1 MQIKSLNRKAI
12 FNFSQKVNSFYIEK
26 EIDKEIYL
34 RILYY
39 YFVSS
44 KQITTFIELFK
55 FDPKNNDELLKIINQ
70 IYELKVEE
78 PDKYDYL
85 VKEIKSRNGYFLEK
99 EMLIPIVVEKGINN
113 FSPESF
119 IETFNYLSKVLTPVV
134 IDVNVNEL
142 FLVDQ
147 KTKENIFA
155 LFEKLSSDLIFG
167 AKELVEQDTSTYG
180 EIYADLFEYII
191 IHIEKR
197 SNLFKLPY
205 IPSFF
210 SRVIKRYLKLA
221 DWNSKNL
228 SIGFK
233 GDISPSIIKD
243 FQIDPDFAKCV
254 YDVQSEGLTKVELD
268 FLYLVGSLSSSNFS
282 ILERIGFDYS
292 RTKDLIF
299 ASQLNPISTVINH
312 ANYSFDVS
320 NLVSE
325 KTKTDYSIILDAL
338 EDLSD
343 NGIAFILLPTSS
355 LSRKNGKRLRK
366 FLVENN
372 YVEGVV
378 NLPSGII
385 ENSVSKVSLLILKK
399 VDVFDYL
406 NNDNHKILGVNAYL
420 TYKKNNRMK
429 YLDEVHAN
437 DIADSILENKEY
449 KDFSSLI
456 TSAQLIEADYNFD
469 INHFIPLVPTKRL
482 SIKKMLKDLE
492 AARTE
497 LNDLSKEFKK

>member
-1 MQIKSLNRKAI
+1 MKIKSLNRKAI
-12 FNFSQKVNSFYIEK
+12 FDFSQKVNSFYIEK

-44 KQITTFIELFK
+44 KQITTFIEIFK
-55 FDPKNNDELLKIINQ
+55 FDPKNNDDLLHIINQ
-70 IYELKVEE
+70 VYELQNDE
-78 PDKYDYL
+78 PDKFDYL
-85 VKEIKSRNGYFLEK
+85 VKEIQSRNGFFLEK
-99 EMLIPIVVEKGINN
+99 EMLIPVLIDQGIEN
-113 FSPESF
+113 FNPELL
-119 IETFNYLSKVLTPVV
+119 IETFNYLSNVLTPVI

-142 FLVDQ
+142 FLVDK
-147 KTKENIFA
+147 KTEENIFA

-167 AKELVEQDTSTYG
+167 AKELVEQDASTYG

-221 DWNSKNL
+221 DWNLDGL

-243 FQIDPDFAKCV
+243 FQIDKEFANCI
-254 YDVQSEGLTKVELD
+254 YDVQSEELTKVELD

-299 ASQLNPISTVINH
+299 ASQLNPVSTTINF
-312 ANYSFDVS
+312 ANYSYDVS
-320 NLVSE
+320 SLVSE
-325 KTKTDYSIILDAL
+325 KSRTDYRIIIDTI

-343 NGIAFILLPTSS
+343 NGVAFILLPTSS

-372 YVEGVV
+372 YVEGVI
-378 NLPSGII
+378 NLPNGII
-385 ENSVSKVSLLILKK
+385 ENSVSRVSLLIIKK

-429 YLDEVHAN
+429 YLDEVHTN
-437 DIADSILENKEY
+437 DIADAVLEKKEY

-456 TSAQLIEADYNFD
+456 TSAQLSEVDYNFD
-469 INHFIPLVPTKRL
+469 INHFIPLIPTKRL
-482 SIKKMLKDLE
+482 SVKKMLQELE
-492 AARTE
+492 QARTE
-497 LNDLSKEFKK
+497 LEDISKEIKK